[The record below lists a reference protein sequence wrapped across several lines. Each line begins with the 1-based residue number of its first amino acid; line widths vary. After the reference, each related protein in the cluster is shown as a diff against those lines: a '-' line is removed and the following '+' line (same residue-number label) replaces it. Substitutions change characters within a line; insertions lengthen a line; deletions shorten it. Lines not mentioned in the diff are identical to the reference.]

1 MSHHSSLARAGEH
14 VTSACSTLWLYWLVF
29 SITASGTGTPGKRT
43 FLLCHWIWSDR
54 KFGLE
59 LQQLNCCHSEEA
71 CRKPGQLRGW
81 RTQRGTRF
89 WWHYLAFTTPWLTP
103 HHPLGIARFSFPGQ
117 YGSCHQ
123 EQSST
128 CCNWL
133 FPYMQVWDCPEE
145 RRVPAGLGL
154 RPLTCGSWLGGILSG
169 VSCLYTL

>member
-103 HHPLGIARFSFPGQ
+103 HHPLELPDSLFQVSMVPVTRNRVLPAVTGFSP
-117 YGSCHQ
+117 
-123 EQSST
+123 T
-128 CCNWL
+128 CKCETVL
-133 FPYMQVWDCPEE
+133 KKEE
-145 RRVPAGLGL
+145 SQPD
-154 RPLTCGSWLGGILSG
+154 
-169 VSCLYTL
+169 